1 MSHIDA
7 SIRVFVYFEDIT
19 ILARK
24 GINCSVRQI
33 SFIGWIGK
41 QELLK
46 LIGGCMDFSN
56 NQLKNKTLGR
66 GQGRLDEH
74 GRRQRTFYHRISQ

>member
-1 MSHIDA
+1 MSHIDV

-33 SFIGWIGK
+33 SFIGRRIGK
-41 QELLK
+41 QESLK

-66 GQGRLDEH
+66 GQ
-74 GRRQRTFYHRISQ
+74 